1 MTYSQIKEI
10 KVGLDFGNTNYRVGR
25 LAIRDGIIYFEY
37 DNDFIKKGIE
47 ISPFRLPLKSGL
59 QRFEHN
65 VFEGLYGVFNDS
77 LPDGWG
83 RLLFD
88 RAMRAKGILPQELS
102 PLDRLANVGNNG
114 IGALVYEPDYSGD
127 VVDNNFSL
135 DELANDAEQV
145 IRGAS
150 EEAIAELLAR
160 NGSSQGARPKAMIGV
175 NNAKNTIISDT
186 LIMPHDFEHWIV
198 KFPNSMDGNDA
209 GAIEYVYSIMAK
221 QAGVEMAATHLFPSK
236 QYAGFFATKRF
247 DSNGA
252 DRLHTHT
259 ACGILHSDFRTPSL
273 DYSDLLTLT
282 RALTRDIREVE
293 KMYRIAVFNV
303 LAHNRDDH
311 SKNFSFLM
319 NEKGEWKLAP
329 AYDLTFSSGPNGEQS
344 TSVMGEGRNPSFE
357 HLIALGKDAGLD
369 NAIISHA
376 IEQTKSALNNWQSL
390 AKEFGVSKTNIA
402 LIGKRIIVQV

>member
-10 KVGLDFGNTNYRVGR
+10 KVGIDFGTKNYRVGR
-25 LAIRDGIIYFEY
+25 LAIRDSIIYFEY
-37 DNDFIKKGIE
+37 DNDFLKTGIE

-102 PLDRLANVGNNG
+102 PLDRLANVGNSG
-114 IGALVYEPDYSGD
+114 IGALVYEPDFSGGM
-127 VVDNNFSL
+127 VDNNFSL

-145 IRGAS
+145 IKGAS
-150 EEAIAELLAR
+150 EEVIAELLAR

-175 NNAKNTIISDT
+175 NKAKNTIISDA
-186 LIMPHDFEHWIV
+186 LIMPDNFEHWIV
-198 KFPNSMDGNDA
+198 KFPNSMDGEDG

-221 QAGVEMAATHLFPSK
+221 QAGVEMVETHLFPSK

-247 DSNGA
+247 DRNGA
-252 DRLHTHT
+252 NRLHSHT

-273 DYSDLLTLT
+273 DYSDFLTLT

-293 KMYRIAVFNV
+293 KMYRIAIFNV

-344 TSVMGEGRNPSFE
+344 TSVMGEGRNPNLK
-357 HLIALGKDAGLD
+357 HLIALGEDAGLSQ
-369 NAIISHA
+369 AIIDQS
-376 IEQTKSALNNWQSL
+376 IEQTKSALNNWQNL
-390 AKEFGVSKTNIA
+390 AKEFDVSKANIA
-402 LIGKRIIVQV
+402 LIGKRIVV

>member
-10 KVGLDFGNTNYRVGR
+10 KVGLDFGKANYRVGR

-37 DNDFIKKGIE
+37 DNDFLKKGIE
-47 ISPFRLPLKSGL
+47 ISPFRLPLKAGL

-114 IGALVYEPDYSGD
+114 IGALVYEPDFSGD
-127 VVDNNFSL
+127 IVDDKFSL
-135 DELANDAEQV
+135 DDLASDAEQV
-145 IRGAS
+145 IKGAS
-150 EEAIAELLAR
+150 EEVIAELLAR

-175 NNAKNTIISDT
+175 NNAKDTIISDALT
-186 LIMPHDFEHWIV
+186 LPDNFEHWIV

-221 QAGVEMAATHLFPSK
+221 QAGVEMAETYLFPSK

-247 DSNGA
+247 DRNRA
-252 DRLHTHT
+252 KRLHTHT

-273 DYSDLLTLT
+273 DYSDLLNLT

-311 SKNFSFLM
+311 SKNFSFIM

-344 TSVMGEGRNPSFE
+344 TSVMGEGRRPTTE
-357 HLIALGKDAGLD
+357 HLVKLAIDASISEKLA
-369 NAIISHA
+369 NQIIS
-376 IEQTKSALNNWQSL
+376 QTKTSLENWKNL
-390 AKEFGVSKTNIA
+390 AKEYGVSKANIA
-402 LIGKRIIVQV
+402 LFSERIEF

>member
-10 KVGLDFGNTNYRVGR
+10 KVGLDFGSTNYRVGR

-37 DNDFIKKGIE
+37 DNDFLKKGIE
-47 ISPFRLPLKSGL
+47 ISPFRLPLKAGL
-59 QRFEHN
+59 QKFDQN
-65 VFEGLYGVFNDS
+65 LFEGLSGVFNDS

-114 IGALVYEPDYSGD
+114 IGAFFYEPNISSATPGNDF
-127 VVDNNFSL
+127 NL
-135 DELANDAEQV
+135 DGLAKDAEAV
-145 IRGAS
+145 LNGSS
-150 EEAIAELLAR
+150 EDVIAELFSR
-160 NGSSQGARPKAMIGV
+160 SGSSQGARPKAMIGV
-175 NNAKNTIISDT
+175 NKAKDTIISDV
-186 LIMPHDFEHWIV
+186 LVMPYNFEHWIV

-221 QAGVEMAATHLFPSK
+221 QAGVEMEETYLFPSK
-236 QYAGFFATKRF
+236 QYAGFFSTKRF
-247 DSNGA
+247 DRNGA
-252 DRLHTHT
+252 QRLHSHT

-344 TSVMGEGRNPSFE
+344 TSVMGEGRNPTTE
-357 HLIALGKDAGLD
+357 HLVKLAEDASL
-369 NAIISHA
+369 NKKLASQIIS
-376 IEQTKSALNNWQSL
+376 QTKESLVSWKNL
-390 AKEFGVSKTNIA
+390 AKAYGVSKANIA
-402 LIGKRIIVQV
+402 LIIGRIAS